1 LVLVAWSLAGDRPAA
16 AHDLG
21 VARVELRE
29 EGSGRYEMDVA
40 VHAGP
45 ELVSQSPQLPARC
58 TLAGT
63 PSVFRRPGVAVLHF
77 TFTCAGRPLGRGDV
91 LRLPWKREGAFVAVR
106 WRDGT
111 SRSRFFGADPR
122 PPGEGGILVALDE
135 LQNQPLGPA
144 DVARRYF
151 LLGVEHI
158 LTGWDHLAFV
168 FCLCLLARGWRLLK
182 LVTGFTLGHSLS
194 LALAAFDVVRLP
206 SPPTE
211 ACIALSIA
219 FVAREALL
227 PPGSRRHGMGLVLT
241 FGLLHGLGFAGAL
254 KEVGIGPAELLLG
267 LATFNLGV
275 EAGQLLFVACVLT
288 FLVVGNR
295 LATVHGQSLN
305 VAGTRR
311 VPSVCAGGEI
321 GRHTACAYYIPDR
334 GRLGR
339 ASYAVLGRSLSASA
353 VGMVAVF
360 WTLQRIDLFSP
371 PAAALS
377 VPVLLIVLV
386 VHCFTA
392 EAPSWGASCISP
404 PGKAQCELAPWGPK
418 RVQFLASATDP
429 GHAGSS
435 RGG

>member
-1 LVLVAWSLAGDRPAA
+1 VFEFPLPLRLCVSAVTLALSLAVDRLAA

-29 EGSGRYEMDVA
+29 KEGGRYEMDVA

-45 ELVSQSPQLPARC
+45 EIVDQRPELPTRC
-58 TLAGT
+58 TLDGP

-77 TFTCAGRPLGRGDV
+77 TFTCAGRPLGPGDV
-91 LRLPWKREGAFVAVR
+91 LRLPWKREGAFVAAR
-106 WRDGT
+106 WHDGT
-111 SRSRFFGADPR
+111 SRSRFFGSDPQQA
-122 PPGEGGILVALDE
+122 GDGGILVDLDE
-135 LQNQPLGPA
+135 LRSLPLGPA

-227 PPGSRRHGMGLVLT
+227 PPESRRHGTGLVLA

-254 KEVGIGPAELLLG
+254 KEVGISPAELLLG

-275 EAGQLLFVACVLT
+275 EAGQLIFVACVLT
-288 FLVVGNR
+288 LLVLG
-295 LATVHGQSLN
+295 S
-305 VAGTRR
+305 R
-311 VPSVCAGGEI
+311 VP
-321 GRHTACAYYIPDR
+321 
-334 GRLGR
+334 
-339 ASYAVLGRSLSASA
+339 YAALGRSLSANA
-353 VGMVAVF
+353 VGMAAVF
-360 WTLQRIDLFSP
+360 WILQRIDLFSP
-371 PAAALS
+371 LAAALS
-377 VPVLLIVLV
+377 VPILL
-386 VHCFTA
+386 TG
-392 EAPSWGASCISP
+392 GAVAFRRSGRDNASFSP
-404 PGKAQCELAPWGPK
+404 GGLK
-418 RVQFLASATDP
+418 RVQFFASATDS

-435 RGG
+435 RLG